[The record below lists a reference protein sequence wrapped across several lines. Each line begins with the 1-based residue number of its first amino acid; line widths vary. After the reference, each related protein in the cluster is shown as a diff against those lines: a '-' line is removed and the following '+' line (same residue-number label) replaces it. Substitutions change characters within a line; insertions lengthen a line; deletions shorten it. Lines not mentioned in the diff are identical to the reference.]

1 VMERALVR
9 LLRSQALRA
18 TASSSALVQRGL
30 AAPVREYV
38 ASPSPILDG
47 ISRVELSESFI
58 GSRRPV
64 WQEWTRG
71 YASGSEEPGVVVVPF
86 MGESIEDGSLIAILK
101 QPGDAVA
108 VDEIIAQIE
117 TDKVTIDVRSDVA
130 GKIDEILA
138 KEGDT
143 VKAGTQLA
151 RVAVGEAG
159 APPASPSK
167 ESAAPPKDSAPP
179 SKDDSVPPLPPKTAV
194 ASSTSPNKD
203 SPRPPPPAPKAPP
216 PAAAQPKSTS
226 GTEVHMPSKGGERR
240 VPMTRLRKRVATR
253 LKDSQNTFALLTTFN
268 EIDMSNLMQMRTQHK
283 DLFQE
288 KHGVKLG
295 FMSGF
300 VKAAVS
306 ALKQFP
312 AVNAVIDGDDI
323 IYRDYVDISIAV
335 GTAKG
340 LVVPVIRGA
349 DNLNFAQIEKTIN
362 TLGKKANDGSI
373 SIDDMAGGTFT
384 ISNGGVYGSLISTPI
399 INPPQSA
406 ILGMHSIQKRPMA
419 VGNDIVVKPMMYVA
433 LTYDHRLIDGREAV
447 LFLRAVK
454 DNVEDPRRLLLD
466 I

>member
-1 VMERALVR
+1 
-9 LLRSQALRA
+9 
-18 TASSSALVQRGL
+18 
-30 AAPVREYV
+30 
-38 ASPSPILDG
+38 
-47 ISRVELSESFI
+47 
-58 GSRRPV
+58 
-64 WQEWTRG
+64 
-71 YASGSEEPGVVVVPF
+71 
-86 MGESIEDGSLIAILK
+86 
-101 QPGDAVA
+101 
-108 VDEIIAQIE
+108 
-117 TDKVTIDVRSDVA
+117 
-130 GKIDEILA
+130 
-138 KEGDT
+138 
-143 VKAGTQLA
+143 
-151 RVAVGEAG
+151 
-159 APPASPSK
+159 
-167 ESAAPPKDSAPP
+167 
-179 SKDDSVPPLPPKTAV
+179 
-194 ASSTSPNKD
+194 
-203 SPRPPPPAPKAPP
+203 
-216 PAAAQPKSTS
+216 
-226 GTEVHMPSKGGERR
+226 
-240 VPMTRLRKRVATR
+240 MTRLRKRVATR

-349 DNLNFAQIEKTIN
+349 DHLNFAQIEKTIN

-406 ILGMHSIQKRPMA
+406 ILGMHSIQKRPVV
-419 VGNDIVVKPMMYVA
+419 VGNDIVAKPMMYVA